1 MLPRWIFTIAI
12 ALGLGTAPL
21 AAQGS
26 SRPAAEPRPIRLVV
40 ALAVDQM
47 RPDYLDRFK
56 AGLRGGFAMLLREG
70 VFFRNAEQDHAVVE
84 TAPGH
89 STMMTGRS
97 PASVGIVSNDLGVPD
112 PLSPLIRSSSTGASP
127 RRFVGTTLFDWLLA
141 RDSAV
146 RVLAVSRKDRGA
158 ILPIGRA
165 KVPVFWF
172 SKGQF
177 TTSRYY
183 ADSLPSWVTAWNGPD
198 PVGRLRGKAWTLERD
213 ASEYAEPDDR
223 PFEVNG
229 ADRVFPHVLST
240 DSATAIAE
248 IEKRPW
254 LDSLTLD
261 FAFTGVKVLG
271 LGKRNGVDFL
281 SVSLSTTDAV
291 GHRWG
296 PGSREL
302 HDQILKLDRY
312 LGLFFDSLATIVP
325 RDQMIV
331 TLTADHG
338 VTEYP
343 EAGQGG
349 RVLFATQAR
358 ALNSYARARWRID
371 LAAGTEAGLLFG
383 DAAALASRG
392 VNTDSISRALA
403 AEIGKMPGVR
413 RVFTPRTLAAA
424 PKSDLDAMR
433 WRRQLVPGFGWFVAV
448 VAEPN
453 YTFGSSKAET
463 THGTINL
470 DDVRVPLLFRVPGV
484 PARRVERI
492 VRTIDLAPT
501 LAALLGIKP
510 TERVEGV
517 PLPELFGRRPTR

>member
-1 MLPRWIFTIAI
+1 MFVALPLPAQKTPFRPP
-12 ALGLGTAPL
+12 TAKPV
-21 AAQGS
+21 
-26 SRPAAEPRPIRLVV
+26 RLVV
-40 ALAVDQM
+40 ALVVDQM

-56 AGLRGGFAMLLREG
+56 SGLRGGFAMLLREG

-89 STMMTGRS
+89 ATMMTGRS

-112 PLSPLIRSSSTGASP
+112 PLFPLLRSSATGASP
-127 RRFVGTTLFDWLLA
+127 RRFIGTTLFDWMLA

-146 RVLAVSRKDRGA
+146 RVLSVSRKDRGA
-158 ILPIGRA
+158 ILTVGRA

-177 TTSRYY
+177 TTSRFY
-183 ADSLPSWVTAWNGPD
+183 ADSLPPWVARWNAKD
-198 PVGRLRGKAWTLERD
+198 PVGRLRGTAWTLERD
-213 ASEYAEPDDR
+213 ASEYVEADDR

-229 ADRVFPHVLST
+229 ADRLFPHVLST
-240 DSATAIAE
+240 DSATAISE

-254 LDSLTLD
+254 VDSLMLD
-261 FAFTGVKVLG
+261 FAFTGAKVLG
-271 LGKRNGVDFL
+271 LGTRDGVDFL
-281 SVSLSTTDAV
+281 SLSLSTTDAI

-296 PGSREL
+296 PGSREI

-325 RDQMIV
+325 PDQMIV
-331 TLTADHG
+331 TLTSDHG
-338 VTEYP
+338 ITEYP
-343 EAGQGG
+343 EAGVGG
-349 RVLFATQAR
+349 HIVFSPQAR
-358 ALNSYARARWRID
+358 ALNSYARSRWRID

-383 DAAALASRG
+383 DAAALAARG
-392 VNTDSISRALA
+392 VNTDSISNALA
-403 AEIGKMPGVR
+403 EEIRKLPGVKH
-413 RVFTPRTLAAA
+413 VYTPKSLAAA
-424 PKSDLDAMR
+424 PRSDVDAMR
-433 WRRQLVPGFGWFVAV
+433 WRRQLVPGFGWFVVV
-448 VAEPN
+448 VADPH

-484 PARRVERI
+484 APQRVERV

-501 LAALLGIKP
+501 LAALLGIRP

-517 PLPELFGRRPTR
+517 PLPELFGRR